1 MLDKQGFI
9 LLPITKI
16 LLSIVLVGGLFFA
29 PYSVAFAQPQEEDS
43 GVSSENEV
51 LGYTED
57 EKTDGT
63 SSVAESEDQSQGQDS
78 EPSDEVVIQ
87 DGSEENNI
95 YSDITDEEVA
105 DALEGISSQSTRSS
119 FAASNAENEAIKVFA
134 GETRYETSA
143 QQALA
148 GWESSQTA
156 ILVSGDGWA
165 DALGASGLAGALD
178 CPILLTKSDS
188 LPDVV
193 RDALVELGV
202 SKVIILGGQTAV
214 SSSVEV
220 SIKDAG
226 ISDIERLGGSTR
238 YDTQLNIYQYG
249 KEGGL
254 WNADTVIVANGASDN
269 FADALSVSPIA
280 FTKKAPIFIVDTSGM
295 LSDDQEAVLIEGA
308 AEGSFSHVVMVGGT
322 ARISDYTAGFL
333 EGIAI
338 YGASDQDHSCIRI
351 AGETRY
357 ETSAQLASW
366 AMGEGLLS
374 ADGAG
379 FASANVPYDALG
391 GGALQGHNGSVLLL
405 ISDGSYGA
413 AVDALNSVGGVETIS
428 FFGGNSAISDST
440 KKSVSSMLNI
450 VSEDKISYTDY
461 SITLEQAISLEQ
473 ANSNYSKS
481 ELNESMNPSNWD
493 YGDAGFY
500 QFADLSKGYSG
511 AITASQLNQIIDS
524 KVVYQE
530 SERNCTS
537 MLRGTGEY
545 FIQAAKKYNI
555 NEVYLLSHAAIESA
569 WGCSTLAQG
578 KVEGYEGFYNFYGI
592 GAFDIDPNNQ
602 GAALAKENG
611 WTSSELAIMGAAK
624 WISDRYIHSTVASGI
639 VSGDQNTLYKMK
651 WDLKR
656 AESEGAVWHQYA
668 TSRTWAT
675 GIASVM
681 NSCYSYLGMGMD
693 DTGLSFDVPRF
704 K

>member
-1 MLDKQGFI
+1 MLKYGTEI
-9 LLPITKI
+9 R
-16 LLSIVLVGGLFFA
+16 LLSLMLLGITVVWALLFPTCA
-29 PYSVAFAQPQEEDS
+29 WATVEGDQIPLTEEEI
-43 GVSSENEV
+43 SSAIANEE
-51 LGYTED
+51 L
-57 EKTDGT
+57 
-63 SSVAESEDQSQGQDS
+63 
-78 EPSDEVVIQ
+78 PF
-87 DGSEENNI
+87 
-95 YSDITDEEVA
+95 
-105 DALEGISSQSTRSS
+105 LSSQSTRSS

-440 KKSVSSMLNI
+440 KKSVSKNLGFSVALRVYIDAGHGYDSSNDGLYDVGAVGSGYQEADLTKELARLVAAELSTSYGVDVCLN
-450 VSEDKISYTDY
+450 
-461 SITLEQAISLEQ
+461 
-473 ANSNYSKS
+473 
-481 ELNESMNPSNWD
+481 D
-493 YGDAGFY
+493 YGGWYKLRHAEAEYLGC
-500 QFADLSKGYSG
+500 DLLVSIHFNSG
-511 AITASQLNQIIDS
+511 G
-524 KVVYQE
+524 
-530 SERNCTS
+530 
-537 MLRGTGEY
+537 GTGC
-545 FIQAAKKYNI
+545 
-555 NEVYLLSHAAIESA
+555 ES
-569 WGCSTLAQG
+569 
-578 KVEGYEGFYNFYGI
+578 
-592 GAFDIDPNNQ
+592 
-602 GAALAKENG
+602 
-611 WTSSELAIMGAAK
+611 
-624 WISDRYIHSTVASGI
+624 YIHSRNAAVGSVDLQGCTHPELVKGMALYDRGMKADQFAV
-639 VSGDQNTLYKMK
+639 VSGSLPAVLLEVGFID
-651 WDLKR
+651 
-656 AESEGAVWHQYA
+656 SEYDMRQYQERKDIVA
-668 TSRTWAT
+668 RNIAK
-675 GIASVM
+675 GI
-681 NSCYSYLGMGMD
+681 MD
-693 DTGLSFDVPRF
+693 YAG
-704 K
+704 